1 MKTMKSPYF
10 FLILSPLILLT
21 ACASYADTPSSTP
34 RASPSATLLSPFDVT
49 AQSAQVDAQSTITS
63 GQAIASNLNLTA
75 TAIGLQQLQNNM
87 ALTQAAFTQQ
97 AQTHQTEIARI
108 NTATAQAES
117 AAIANAQSTATHQ
130 AIASATAWPQT
141 ATPLAATEIAI
152 IAEATET
159 ERRLY
164 WSRYVSPFL
173 LLLGAIVLV
182 AMIVGVIIAFRRLLP
197 VWELRLR
204 MTTSPDGETITYL
217 PASEEIKALMPGRSF
232 GAALHSGKDETT
244 VSGIAPD
251 LALQDRVV
259 ARNQA
264 IRLTASLPPG
274 RTTQQAQRLL
284 NAGNPSEE
292 KEAPVFRI
300 LQPTERPPLLDGDTL
315 DILEGKWSENH
326 DN

>member
-1 MKTMKSPYF
+1 MKSSLY
-10 FLILSPLILLT
+10 FLILSLLIFLT
-21 ACASYADTPSSTP
+21 ACASYEDAPSLTPLATPSP
-34 RASPSATLLSPFDVT
+34 IFLSPFDIT
-49 AQSAQVDAQSTITS
+49 AQSAQVDAQNTITS

-75 TAIGLQQLQNNM
+75 TAISLQQLQNNM

-97 AQTHQTEIARI
+97 AQAQQTE
-108 NTATAQAES
+108 TAQADRATEQ
-117 AAIANAQSTATHQ
+117 AAMVSTSDAQFTATHQ
-130 AIASATAWPQT
+130 AIVSATAWPQT

-152 IAEATET
+152 IAEATEI

-164 WSRYVSPFL
+164 WSRYASPFL
-173 LLLGAIVLV
+173 LLLGAIVLI

-217 PASEEIKALMPGRSF
+217 PAGEEIKALMPGRSF
-232 GAALHSGKDETT
+232 GSAMHSGKEETT
-244 VSGIAPD
+244 ISGVASDPV
-251 LALQDRVV
+251 LQDRVV

-264 IRLTASLPPG
+264 IRLTAPLPPG
-274 RTTQQAQRLL
+274 RTPQQAQRLL
-284 NAGNPSEE
+284 NASNRSEE
-292 KEAPVFRI
+292 KEKPVFHI
-300 LQPTERPPLLDGDTL
+300 LAPTERPPLLDGDTL